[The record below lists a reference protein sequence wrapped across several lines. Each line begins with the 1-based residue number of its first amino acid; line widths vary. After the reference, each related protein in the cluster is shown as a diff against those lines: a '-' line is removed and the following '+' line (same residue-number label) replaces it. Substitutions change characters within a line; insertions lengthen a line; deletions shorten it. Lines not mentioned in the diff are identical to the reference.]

1 MDERLEPGPPQG
13 AIGWMPRL
21 RLVRGRHGASRIN
34 GECMNRFARVLCGE
48 CRWAAVLHDP
58 VEMERL
64 ADGKMHF
71 LECRYRSPRS
81 PPADGRQLYV
91 ARDSN
96 VIRTGWPIVSSSD
109 WCRHGEE
116 LDDIGEED

>member
-1 MDERLEPGPPQG
+1 M
-13 AIGWMPRL
+13 
-21 RLVRGRHGASRIN
+21 S
-34 GECMNRFARVLCGE
+34 RFARVLCGE
-48 CRWAAVLHDP
+48 CRWSGVLLDP
-58 VEMERL
+58 AEMERL

-71 LECRYRSPRS
+71 LECRHGSPS
-81 PPADGRQLYV
+81 TPPAAGRQPYV

-116 LDDIGEED
+116 LDDLGEEDRSRYDDYQE

>member
-1 MDERLEPGPPQG
+1 
-13 AIGWMPRL
+13 
-21 RLVRGRHGASRIN
+21 
-34 GECMNRFARVLCGE
+34 MNPFHKILCGE
-48 CRWAAVLHDP
+48 CRWSAVLHDP

-71 LECRYRSPRS
+71 LECRERSPRT

-109 WCRHGEE
+109 WCRHAEG
-116 LDDIGEED
+116 DDDSYMQDSDVED